1 MGTYQ
6 ILLFAGLRDACGT
19 EMITLNAEG
28 IATVEK
34 LLEQLCF
41 QNPQLEPWLKISR
54 VAVNQSFVQGAH
66 PIDPTCEI
74 ALIPPVSG
82 G

>member
-1 MGTYQ
+1 MGTFR

-19 EMITLNAEG
+19 ESIALDASG
-28 IATVEK
+28 IATVSDLVTE
-34 LLEQLCF
+34 LNA
-41 QNPQLEPWLKISR
+41 QNPGLEPWVKISR
-54 VAVNQSFVQGAH
+54 VAVNQSFVGSDH
-66 PIDPTCEI
+66 PIDPSCEI